1 MSAAFTLVD
10 RLPTVAEFQ
19 QLRESAGWT
28 RVADDAVARALHQTL
43 FAVCLEQDG
52 QLVGSGRIVGDGAIY
67 FYIQDVI
74 VLLPFRGTGGGK
86 LIMSAL
92 MEYLDRQVTGYAFV
106 GLMAAK
112 GVASYYEQFGFRPR
126 PTDGPGMFLTLPRE

>member
-74 VLLPFRGTGGGK
+74 VLLPFRGTGRKG
-86 LIMSAL
+86 
-92 MEYLDRQVTGYAFV
+92 FV
-106 GLMAAK
+106 GRAVRSSGWAILRADCSIATRLRFPVM
-112 GVASYYEQFGFRPR
+112 V
-126 PTDGPGMFLTLPRE
+126 T